1 MQNWSKR
8 SVRRGVAPPH
18 THTQRTFTHVHTGR
32 EQDILLPKHITAQT
46 QSQDLADFRSQAE
59 KCYTE
64 SATKACKGIPY
75 LESGNLKTFIETL
88 FKTRPPARVED
99 NVLDLLEQTFL
110 RLAKLDDRPATD
122 EGFKG
127 YLRLPNESKWNVCWM
142 NAFVQGIIAS
152 GLGNE
157 ESTYT
162 PWQACINLYKNLATI
177 EGTNIQSAGLCVLLY
192 RMALLSQ
199 YQTEHNLRRL
209 RDSAA
214 FSWRWHEIGG
224 DEGMADHILSS
235 YTATTPSKSKVYFV
249 CPAGHDNTRTV
260 EDRLPLAIT
269 DTRDREISLQEVQVL
284 RFVCFV
290 SSVPPSTVPSLI
302 RVTCC

>member
-1 MQNWSKR
+1 M
-8 SVRRGVAPPH
+8 
-18 THTQRTFTHVHTGR
+18 
-32 EQDILLPKHITAQT
+32 LPKHITALT
-46 QSQDLADFRSQAE
+46 QSKEDLADFRSQAE

-64 SATKACKGIPY
+64 SAATAGKGIPY
-75 LESGNLKTFIETL
+75 LEGDNRKTFIETL
-88 FKTRPPARVED
+88 FTTRPPARVED
-99 NVLDLLEQTFL
+99 NVLDILEQTFL
-110 RLAKLDDRPATD
+110 RLAKLDDKPATD

-127 YLRLPNESKWNVCWM
+127 YLRLPNESKWNVCWV
-142 NAFVQGIIAS
+142 NAFIQGIIAS

-157 ESTYT
+157 QSTYT
-162 PWQACINLYKNLATI
+162 PWQACIDLYKNLATI

-199 YQTEHNLRRL
+199 YQTKHSPRML

-214 FSWRWHEIGG
+214 FGWRWHEIGG

-235 YTATTPSKSKVYFV
+235 YTATTPSKPSVYIV
-249 CPAGHDNTRTV
+249 CIAGHCHTRAV

-269 DTRDREISLQEVQVL
+269 DTRDKEISLQEVQVL
-284 RFVCFV
+284 RFVCFA

-302 RVTCC
+302 RFTCC